1 MASNIQLFLGD
12 KLITESYL
20 GDKLIE
26 YNISSSVPTVIPSPT
41 TTNLDFWFDGSTY
54 SGTGNW
60 LSSFGN
66 ATASLTRVTKL
77 AANGGTLDFQSSS
90 ILEVTQ
96 SGIQPNYSTIG
107 AGGQTIIVITQASG
121 SNTQQHYRLINDI
134 SSNWLFGTYNNN
146 TQHAWYNYAGFVVSG
161 GGVQDYKWKIYAGVA
176 YSSTSS
182 SMFVNNS
189 YVGGQGA
196 LVGGRGPNGIA
207 INKGAYIN
215 SGNPAS
221 GEYTYTTL
229 GQLMFYNR
237 ALTTSELNTIF
248 NYFSGSYL

>member
-1 MASNIQLFLGD
+1 MASNVQLFLGATPI
-12 KLITESYL
+12 LESYL
-20 GDKLIE
+20 GDKFTE
-26 YNISSSVPTVIPSPT
+26 YNISSSAPVLPSPT
-41 TTNLDFWFDGSTY
+41 TTNLDMWFDGSTY

-60 LSSFGN
+60 LSTVN
-66 ATASLTRVTKL
+66 NVTASLFGVTK
-77 AANGGTLDFQSSS
+77 ATTNGGVLNFQSSS

-107 AGGQTIIVITQASG
+107 AGGQTIIVVTQASG
-121 SNTQQHYRLINDI
+121 SAALAHGRLINDND
-134 SSNWLFGTYNNN
+134 NWLFGTYGNASQNG
-146 TQHAWYNYAGFVVSG
+146 WYNFGGFVVNG
-161 GGVQDYKWKIYAGVA
+161 GGAQDYKWKIYAGVA

-196 LVGGRGPNGIA
+196 LVGGRGPNGIM
-207 INKGAYIN
+207 INKGAYIT

-229 GQLMFYNR
+229 GQLMFYSR
-237 ALTTSELNTIF
+237 ALTTAELDTIF

>member
-90 ILEVTQ
+90 ILEVTA
-96 SGIQPNYSTIG
+96 SGVAPNYATIPG
-107 AGGQTIIVITQASG
+107 AGFSIIAIAKGSG
-121 SNTQQHYRLINDI
+121 SLSEKHDRLINGI
-134 SSNWLFGTYNNN
+134 GNNWLFGTYKNGSVNGWYNNN
-146 TQHAWYNYAGFVVSG
+146 FVVNG
-161 GGVQDYKWKIYAGVA
+161 GGNQDFKYKIYAGVNYTNA
-176 YSSTSS
+176 SA
-182 SMFVNNS
+182 SMFVNGS
-189 YVGGQGA
+189 RVGGSTT
-196 LVGGRGPNGIA
+196 GGQYGPNGIA
-207 INKGAYIN
+207 INKGQYIADN
-215 SGNPAS
+215 VSPVT
-221 GEYTYTTL
+221 GEYTYSIV
-229 GQLMFYNR
+229 GQLMVYSR
-237 ALTTSELNTIF
+237 ALTDAELSVIF